1 MDTCESSVKQL
12 SRQCGTQA
20 RPHSQGSPARQ
31 SPRMVTNRNRRTPS
45 GNVVPIP
52 ANIEAVRES
61 RPGIGNGLG
70 GWKPCQAAT
79 SPGDRNMITR
89 FAGTTRY
96 PVMLQGS
103 SRPLSGGQTSKPN
116 RGCLSANKGTREAR
130 PSRVIA
136 RPVRRM
142 SSQASPTRRTSG
154 GAAVVVRG
162 RESRPHGEGRQYVSF
177 WTAEGFLN
185 REGSR

>member
-1 MDTCESSVKQL
+1 MDKREPSVKPL
-12 SRQCGTQA
+12 SRECGTQA

-31 SPRMVTNRNRRTPS
+31 SPRMVTHRNRRTPS

-52 ANIEAVRES
+52 ANTEVVWES
-61 RPGIGNGLG
+61 RPGLGNGLD
-70 GWKPCQAAT
+70 GWKPCHAAT
-79 SPGDRNMITR
+79 GPSDRIAVTR
-89 FAGTTRY
+89 FAGSTRC
-96 PVMLQGS
+96 PAMFQGS
-103 SRPLSGGQTSKPN
+103 SRPLSGGKASRPK
-116 RGCLSANKGTREAR
+116 RGCLSVSKGTREAR

-136 RPVRRM
+136 QPDRH
-142 SSQASPTRRTSG
+142 ASNQVSPKRRTSG

-177 WTAEGFLN
+177 WIAEGFCN